1 LPVKTTVITR
11 SSFDVLLSMTG
22 FGEARRQENEI
33 AVAVELRTVNNRYFK
48 FSLRISEGYGSLEPH
63 IESAVRQQIKRGT
76 LNASIRIDRLAA
88 PEDNVLNLDVLH
100 NYRKQIELYQAER
113 QLPRGVAVEHLLSL
127 PGVIREPEVT
137 KDLAESARTIVE
149 ATVHDAL
156 ATLAEFRAEE
166 GRAMQSDMSANC
178 EIIGAELAK
187 IAMRAPLLVDNY
199 RNRLHERVASLL
211 EEYQVS
217 LQPADL
223 VREVSIFAERS
234 DISEEIVRLRSHLEQ
249 FAAIMA
255 AEESAGRKLEFVIQE
270 MFREVNTIGSK
281 SSDVEVARGVIE
293 MKTAIERLRE
303 MIQNVE

>member
-1 LPVKTTVITR
+1 
-11 SSFDVLLSMTG
+11 MTG
-22 FGEARRQENEI
+22 FGEARRQADEI

-48 FSLRISEGYGSLEPH
+48 FSLRASEGYNSLEPQ
-63 IESAVRQQIKRGT
+63 IEATVRQQVKRGT
-76 LNASIRIDRLAA
+76 VNATVRIDRRASLDENA
-88 PEDNVLNLDVLH
+88 LNLDVLH
-100 NYRKQIELYQAER
+100 SYRKQLELYQAER

-127 PGVIREPEVT
+127 PGVIREPNASS
-137 KDLAESARTIVE
+137 DYAESAREIVQ
-149 ATVHDAL
+149 ATLEDAL
-156 ATLAEFRAEE
+156 AKLADFRAEE
-166 GRAMQSDMSANC
+166 GRAMAADMKTNC
-178 EIIGAELAK
+178 ELIAAELDK
-187 IAMRAPLLVDNY
+187 IASRAPLLVENY

-211 EEYQVS
+211 EEYQVT

-223 VREVSIFAERS
+223 IREVSIFAERS

-249 FAAIMA
+249 FTTIMA
-255 AEESAGRKLEFVIQE
+255 AEESAGRKLEFLIQE

>member
-1 LPVKTTVITR
+1 
-11 SSFDVLLSMTG
+11 MTG

-76 LNASIRIDRLAA
+76 LNVSIRIDRLAA

-100 NYRKQIELYQAER
+100 NYRRQIERYQAER

-178 EIIGAELAK
+178 EIIGVELAK

-281 SSDVEVARGVIE
+281 SSDVDVARGVIE